1 MIPFK
6 AKALLID
13 LDGTIYHGKH
23 AIKDAGRLIACLKK
37 SGLPYRFVTNN
48 SSTSP
53 DKVAERLREMGIDA
67 EAGDVCTSAQAAA
80 AYVAACKP
88 GAAVHVIGEEGLLDA
103 LREAGL
109 HLQSEA
115 PDFVVQGI
123 DRCFTYEKAALAV
136 DRIRGGATY
145 VLTNP
150 DLLLPSDNGFIP
162 GAGSIGAML
171 SAASGAEPV
180 LIGKPSSI
188 LMDYALQQLGC
199 NAEETWVIG
208 DNLATDIAAGKA
220 AGCGTLLVLTGLTT
234 CDNYEVYAQ
243 KAGCRPDLICT
254 ALDDVINWI
263 TGEQAAHAGMPPIR
277 EE

>member
-1 MIPFK
+1 MEPFK

-23 AIKDAGRLIACLKK
+23 AIEGADRLIVCLKEA
-37 SGLPYRFVTNN
+37 GLPYRFVTNN
-48 SSTSP
+48 SSSSP
-53 DKVAERLREMGIDA
+53 NKVAERLRDMGIDA
-67 EAGDVCTSAQAAA
+67 EPADVCTSAQAAA
-80 AYVAACKP
+80 AYVASRKP
-88 GAAVHVIGEEGLLDA
+88 GATVHVIGEEGLLES
-103 LREAGL
+103 LRDAGL
-109 HLQSEA
+109 NLQGEA

-171 SAASGAEPV
+171 AAASGAEPV

-188 LMDYALQQLGC
+188 LMDYALEQLGC
-199 NAEETWVIG
+199 KAEDTWVIG

-234 CDNYEVYAQ
+234 RDNYEMYAQ
-243 KAGCRPDLICT
+243 KAGCRPDLICP
-254 ALDDVINWI
+254 ALDDVMKWI
-263 TGEQAAHAGMPPIR
+263 AGEQTAHTGLLPIR